1 MLKDFF
7 RLFYP
12 NLCIICND
20 VLLKSENPVCLRCS
34 LALPY
39 TNYHFTPDN
48 NPVAKV
54 FWGRIPILQ
63 AMAFLHFRKGNMVQE
78 LVHRLKYK
86 NEPYIGD
93 FLGRIYGKSLLDS
106 QTFSKPDYI
115 IPVPLH
121 PAKEKIR
128 GYNQSFHYAAGL
140 ADALK
145 SKASDS
151 ILARNK
157 STSTQTNKS
166 RFDRWT
172 NVNSIFIPGKDFYKI
187 ENSHVLLVDDIVTT
201 GATLEACADV
211 LIQYG
216 KARVSVASIA
226 FTN

>member
-1 MLKDFF
+1 MAWTQVYDPMGGAVWSALVAGIPLIS
-7 RLFYP
+7 LFYM
-12 NLCIICND
+12 
-20 VLLKSENPVCLRCS
+20 
-34 LALPY
+34 LA
-39 TNYHFTPDN
+39 
-48 NPVAKV
+48 VRRAK
-54 FWGRIPILQ
+54 G
-63 AMAFLHFRKGNMVQE
+63 
-78 LVHRLKYK
+78 
-86 NEPYIGD
+86 
-93 FLGRIYGKSLLDS
+93 
-106 QTFSKPDYI
+106 
-115 IPVPLH
+115 
-121 PAKEKIR
+121 
-128 GYNQSFHYAAGL
+128 HYAAGL

-145 SKASDS
+145 TKASDS

-216 KARVSVASIA
+216 KAKVSVASIA